1 MTGIFYDPRRR
12 CLRRVEGQPQPGW
25 TLVTHDL
32 GASANHCRRIM
43 SEWLSREE
51 LAAIDWAGA
60 RPGTMA

>member
-12 CLRRVEGQPQPGW
+12 CLRRVEGQPPPGW

-32 GASANHCRRIM
+32 GASANHCRRKM

-51 LAAIDWAGA
+51 LAAIDWTPA